1 MKVLLVNG
9 STHPQGG
16 TWQDLSVVEEALH
29 EKGIETEWFWIGN
42 KSVRGCID
50 CRKCAETYRCAF
62 SDDVCNKLIESILK
76 SDGSM
81 NLKLQE
87 GLLALLHIDK
97 RFAPAL
103 FDFNEP

>member
-42 KSVRGCID
+42 KSVC
-50 CRKCAETYRCAF
+50 
-62 SDDVCNKLIESILK
+62 K
-76 SDGSM
+76 SLYPD
-81 NLKLQE
+81 NLQT
-87 GLLALLHIDK
+87 H
-97 RFAPAL
+97 F
-103 FDFNEP
+103 